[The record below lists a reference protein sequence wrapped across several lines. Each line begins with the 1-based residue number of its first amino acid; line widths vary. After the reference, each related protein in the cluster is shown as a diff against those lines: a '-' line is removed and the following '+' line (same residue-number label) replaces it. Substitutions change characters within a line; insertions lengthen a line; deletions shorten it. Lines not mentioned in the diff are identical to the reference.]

1 MPLDFSNIAHAYG
14 SEQVLS
20 DISLSAAAGEIL
32 CLLGASGSGKTTLLR
47 LAAGLEALQ
56 AGSVILNGKTLSK
69 PGHDVRAED
78 RQIGMVF
85 QDHALFPH
93 MTIAENV
100 AFGLPRATPDRNGIV
115 ERTLADVGLD
125 GLGERYPHTLSGG
138 QQQRVALARALA
150 PAPSVILLDEPFA
163 SIDVTRRRQLR
174 EHARLALK
182 QSGAV
187 TIMVTHDP
195 EEALDMADKI
205 AVMDDGRILQCDRP
219 IELYNAPATSLVASL
234 FGDAQSFKVTVRDA
248 EAQFAYGAV
257 PLETPSDALPEGSF
271 AELVVRPRSVILEP
285 DPANGPIRV
294 LDTRFRGSHWL
305 VLVGGDEASEPPL
318 RVHMVDASEFDVGTP
333 VRASFEGTGVFLFP
347 AAN

>member
-1 MPLDFSNIAHAYG
+1 MPLDFDTIAHAYG
-14 SEQVLS
+14 SEKVLS
-20 DISLSAAAGEIL
+20 DITLSAKDGEIL

-56 AGSVILNGKTLSK
+56 AGSISLNGKMLSK
-69 PGHDVRAED
+69 PERDVRAED
-78 RQIGMVF
+78 RKIGMVF

-93 MTIAENV
+93 LTIAENV
-100 AFGLPRATPDRNGIV
+100 AFGLPRGAKDRDDV
-115 ERTLADVGLD
+115 VTSTLADVGLD
-125 GLGERYPHTLSGG
+125 GLGPRYPHTLSGG

-182 QSGAV
+182 QSGAI

-195 EEALDMADKI
+195 EEALDMADRI
-205 AVMDDGRILQCDRP
+205 AVMDEGRILQCDRP
-219 IELYNAPATSLVASL
+219 IELYRTPATALVASL
-234 FGDAQSFKVTVRDA
+234 FGDAQTFQ
-248 EAQFAYGAV
+248 AQV
-257 PLETPSDALPEGSF
+257 
-271 AELVVRPRSVILEP
+271 
-285 DPANGPIRV
+285 ANGIANFDYGTLPASGFADGSLVDLVTRPGNVTLTPAQQMTGLHI

-305 VLVGGDEASEPPL
+305 VLVGKTDLTAPPL
-318 RVHMVDASEFDVGTP
+318 RVHMADAAALEVGAPVSVEFNP
-333 VRASFEGTGVFLFP
+333 AGVFLFA

>member
-1 MPLDFSNIAHAYG
+1 MPLDFNNIAHAYG
-14 SEQVLS
+14 SEKVLT
-20 DISLSAAAGEIL
+20 DISLSAADGEIL

-56 AGSVILNGKTLSK
+56 AGSIALNGKVLSQ
-69 PGHDVRAED
+69 PGRDVRAED
-78 RQIGMVF
+78 RKIGMVF

-93 MTIAENV
+93 LTIAENV
-100 AFGLPRATPDRNGIV
+100 AFGLPRTNPDRDRIV
-115 ERTLADVGLD
+115 ERTLDDVGLE
-125 GLGERYPHTLSGG
+125 GMGERYPHTLSGG

-182 QSGAV
+182 QSGAI

-195 EEALDMADKI
+195 DEALDMADKI
-205 AVMDDGRILQCDRP
+205 AVMDEGRILQSDTP
-219 IELYNAPATSLVASL
+219 IELYNAPATALVASL
-234 FGDAQSFKVTVRDA
+234 FGDAQTFPAKVSGADA
-248 EAQFAYGAV
+248 HFDYGTY
-257 PLETPSDALPEGSF
+257 PLGTLADGFTDGDGAD
-271 AELVVRPRSVILEP
+271 LVVRPGSVSLAPVTES
-285 DPANGPIRV
+285 DGLQV

-305 VLVGGDEASEPPL
+305 VLVGTTDATIAPL
-318 RVHMVDASEFDVGTP
+318 RVHMPDASGFAEGTP
-333 VRASFEGTGVFLFP
+333 VRASFEGPGIFLFP

>member
-1 MPLDFSNIAHAYG
+1 MPLDFNNIAHAYG
-14 SEQVLS
+14 SEKVLT
-20 DISLSAAAGEIL
+20 DISLSAADGEIL

-56 AGSVILNGKTLSK
+56 AGTITLNGNVLSQ
-69 PGHDVRAED
+69 PGRDVRTED
-78 RQIGMVF
+78 RKIGMVF

-93 MTIAENV
+93 LSIAENV
-100 AFGLPRATPDRNGIV
+100 AFGLPRVTSDRHEIV
-115 ERTLADVGLD
+115 ERTLADVGLE

-182 QSGAV
+182 QSGAI

-195 EEALDMADKI
+195 DEALDMADKI
-205 AVMDDGRILQCDRP
+205 AVMDDGHILQCGEP
-219 IELYNAPATSLVASL
+219 IELYNAPATALVASL
-234 FGDAQSFKVTVRDA
+234 FGDAQTFRAKISGA
-248 EAQFAYGAV
+248 EALFDYGTYPV
-257 PLETPSDALPEGSF
+257 GSS
-271 AELVVRPRSVILEP
+271 AIGLADGNVADLVVRPSSVTLTPTSEG
-285 DPANGPIRV
+285 DGLHV

-305 VLVGGDEASEPPL
+305 VLVGTSNANDAPL
-318 RVHMVDASEFDVGTP
+318 RVHMADASAFEEGTP
-333 VRASFEGTGVFLFP
+333 VRAYFEGAGIFLFP

>member
-14 SEQVLS
+14 SEKVLT
-20 DISLSAAAGEIL
+20 DISLSAADGEIL

-56 AGSVILNGKTLSK
+56 AGTITLNNKVLSQ
-69 PGHDVRAED
+69 PGRDVRTED
-78 RQIGMVF
+78 RKIGMVF

-93 MTIAENV
+93 LSIAENV
-100 AFGLPRATPDRNGIV
+100 AFGLPRATPDRHEIV
-115 ERTLADVGLD
+115 AWTLADVGLE
-125 GLGERYPHTLSGG
+125 GMGERYPHTLSGG

-182 QSGAV
+182 QSGAI

-195 EEALDMADKI
+195 DEALDMADKI
-205 AVMDDGRILQCDRP
+205 AVMDEGRILQCGQP
-219 IELYNAPATSLVASL
+219 IELYNAPATALVASL
-234 FGDAQSFKVTVRDA
+234 FGDAQTFRAKISGA
-248 EAQFAYGAV
+248 EALFDYGTCPVSSSPIGLADGDV
-257 PLETPSDALPEGSF
+257 AD
-271 AELVVRPRSVILEP
+271 LVVRPGSVILT
-285 DPANGPIRV
+285 PASEGDGLLV

-305 VLVGGDEASEPPL
+305 VLIGTGDTNDAPL
-318 RVHMVDASEFDVGTP
+318 RVHMADASGFEEGTQ
-333 VRASFEGTGVFLFP
+333 VHASFEGAGVFLFP

>member
-1 MPLDFSNIAHAYG
+1 MPLDFHNIAHAYG
-14 SEQVLS
+14 SEKVLS
-20 DISLSAAAGEIL
+20 DINLSAADGEIL
-32 CLLGASGSGKTTLLR
+32 CLQGASGSGKTTLLR

-56 AGSVILNGKTLSK
+56 AGTIALNGNVLSQH
-69 PGHDVRAED
+69 GRDVRAEE
-78 RQIGMVF
+78 RKIGMVF

-93 MTIAENV
+93 LTIAENV
-100 AFGLPRATPDRNGIV
+100 AFGLPTTNPERNGIV
-115 ERTLADVGLD
+115 ERTLADVGLE

-182 QSGAV
+182 QSGAI

-195 EEALDMADKI
+195 DEALDMADKI
-205 AVMDDGRILQCDRP
+205 AVMDEGRILQCGEP
-219 IELYNAPATSLVASL
+219 IELYNAPMTALVASL
-234 FGDAQSFKVTVRDA
+234 FGDAQMFRAKISGD
-248 EAQFAYGAV
+248 EAHFDYGLC
-257 PLETPSDALPEGSF
+257 PLTPSASGLSDGHSAD
-271 AELVVRPRSVILEP
+271 LVVRPDSVTLTPNP
-285 DPANGPIRV
+285 DGEGLHV

-305 VLVGGDEASEPPL
+305 VLVGTDDTGKTPL
-318 RVHMVDASEFDVGTP
+318 RVHMANASGFEEGTP
-333 VRASFEGTGVFLFP
+333 VRASFSGTGVFLFP

>member
-14 SEQVLS
+14 SEKVLS
-20 DISLSAAAGEIL
+20 DITLSAADGEIL

-56 AGSVILNGKTLSK
+56 AGSIGLNGTVLSQ
-69 PGHDVRAED
+69 PGRDVRAEE

-93 MTIAENV
+93 LTIAENV
-100 AFGLPRATPDRNGIV
+100 AFGLPRTTPDRDGIV
-115 ERTLADVGLD
+115 ERTLADVGLE

-182 QSGAV
+182 QSGAI

-195 EEALDMADKI
+195 DEALDMADKI
-205 AVMDDGRILQCDRP
+205 AVMDEGHILQCGEP
-219 IELYNAPATSLVASL
+219 IELYNAPATALVASL
-234 FGDAQSFKVTVRDA
+234 FGDAQTFGAKVSGA
-248 EAQFAYGAV
+248 EAHFDYGLC
-257 PLETPSDALPEGSF
+257 PLSQSASGLNDGDIAD
-271 AELVVRPRSVILEP
+271 LVVRPSSVTLTP
-285 DPANGPIRV
+285 DPAGEGLQV

-305 VLVGGDEASEPPL
+305 VLVGTDDTNKSPL
-318 RVHMVDASEFDVGTP
+318 RVHMADASGFEEGTP
-333 VRASFEGTGVFLFP
+333 VRASFNGAGVFLFP

>member
-1 MPLDFSNIAHAYG
+1 MPLDFSTIAHAYG
-14 SEQVLS
+14 TEKVLS
-20 DISLSAAAGEIL
+20 DISLSAADGEIL

-56 AGSVILNGKTLSK
+56 AGTITLNGKVLSQ
-69 PGHDVRAED
+69 PGRDVRAEE
-78 RQIGMVF
+78 RKIGMVF

-93 MTIAENV
+93 LTIAENV
-100 AFGLPRATPDRNGIV
+100 AFGLTRTDPDRDGIV
-115 ERTLADVGLD
+115 QRTLADVGLE
-125 GLGERYPHTLSGG
+125 GLGGRFPHTLSGG

-182 QSGAV
+182 QSGAI

-195 EEALDMADKI
+195 DEALDMADKI
-205 AVMDDGRILQCDRP
+205 AVMDDGRILQCGQP
-219 IELYNAPATSLVASL
+219 IELYNAPATALVASL
-234 FGDAQSFKVTVRDA
+234 FGDAQTFRAKVSGADA
-248 EAQFAYGAV
+248 HFDYGTRPLSPSASGLPDGCFA
-257 PLETPSDALPEGSF
+257 D
-271 AELVVRPRSVILEP
+271 LVVRPSSVTLTPNP
-285 DPANGPIRV
+285 DGTGLHV

-305 VLVGGDEASEPPL
+305 VLVGTDDTTKTPL
-318 RVHMVDASEFDVGTP
+318 RVHMADASGFEEGTP
-333 VRASFEGTGVFLFP
+333 VQASFEGTGVFLFP

>member
-14 SEQVLS
+14 SEKVLT
-20 DISLSAAAGEIL
+20 DISLSATDGEIL

-47 LAAGLEALQ
+47 LAAGLEPLQ
-56 AGSVILNGKTLSK
+56 AGSVQLNDKLLSK
-69 PGHDVRAED
+69 PGSEVRAED
-78 RQIGMVF
+78 RKIGMVF

-93 MTIAENV
+93 LTIAENV
-100 AFGLPRATPDRNGIV
+100 AFGLPRGAPDRDQIV
-115 ERTLADVGLD
+115 VHTLADVGLE

-182 QSGAV
+182 QSGAI

-195 EEALDMADKI
+195 EEALDMADRI

-219 IELYNAPATSLVASL
+219 IELYNSPATALVASL
-234 FGDAQSFKVTVRDA
+234 FGDAQTFK
-248 EAQFAYGAV
+248 AQIADGQAVFDYGTCA
-257 PLETPSDALPEGSF
+257 LSASDIPDHSVVD
-271 AELVVRPRSVILEP
+271 LVVRPRSVTLTA
-285 DPANGPIRV
+285 DPGSDRLRV

-305 VLVGGDEASEPPL
+305 VLVGKDDATDAPL
-318 RVHMVDASEFDVGTP
+318 RVHMADASIFKEGTP
-333 VRASFEGTGVFLFP
+333 VRATFDDAGVFLFP

>member
-1 MPLDFSNIAHAYG
+1 MPLEFDTIAHAYG
-14 SEQVLS
+14 SEKVLS
-20 DISLSAAAGEIL
+20 DITLSANDGEIL

-47 LAAGLEALQ
+47 LAAGLEPLQ
-56 AGSVILNGKTLSK
+56 AGSISLNGAVLSK
-69 PGHDVRAED
+69 PGREVRAED
-78 RQIGMVF
+78 RKIGMVF

-93 MTIAENV
+93 LTIAENV
-100 AFGLPRATPDRNGIV
+100 SFGLPRNAPDRDAV
-115 ERTLADVGLD
+115 VARTLAEVGLS
-125 GLGERYPHTLSGG
+125 GFGPRYPHTLSGG

-182 QSGAV
+182 QSGAI

-219 IELYNAPATSLVASL
+219 IELYSSPSTALVASL
-234 FGDAQSFKVTVRDA
+234 FGDAQTFRAQVTNGTATFD
-248 EAQFAYGAV
+248 YGACPATGIEDGCAV
-257 PLETPSDALPEGSF
+257 D
-271 AELVVRPRSVILEP
+271 LVIRPRSVTLTP
-285 DPANGPIRV
+285 SSQTSAMRV

-305 VLVGGDEASEPPL
+305 VLVGTQDPAIPPL
-318 RVHMVDASEFDVGTP
+318 RVHMADAASLKVGTSVDP
-333 VRASFEGTGVFLFP
+333 TFDPAGVFMFP
-347 AAN
+347 ATN

>member
-1 MPLDFSNIAHAYG
+1 MPLDFDNIAHAYG
-14 SEQVLS
+14 GDVVLS
-20 DISLSAAAGEIL
+20 DISLSAGDGEIL

-56 AGSVILNGKTLSK
+56 AGTIALNGTILSQ
-69 PGHDVRAED
+69 PGREVRAED
-78 RQIGMVF
+78 RKIGMVF

-93 MTIAENV
+93 LTIAENV
-100 AFGLPRATPDRNGIV
+100 AFGLPRANPDRDRIV
-115 ERTLADVGLD
+115 ERTLVDVGLE
-125 GLGERYPHTLSGG
+125 GLGDRYPHTLSGG

-182 QSGAV
+182 QSGAI

-205 AVMDDGRILQCDRP
+205 AVMDAGHVLQCGPPSD
-219 IELYNAPATSLVASL
+219 LYDAPATALVASL
-234 FGDAQSFKVTVRDA
+234 FGDAQTFEAKVSDN
-248 EAQFAYGAV
+248 EAHFDYGSC
-257 PLETPSDALPEGSF
+257 PLSSSNN
-271 AELVVRPRSVILEP
+271 ELVEGDRADLVIRPSSVTLS
-285 DPANGPIRV
+285 PAQGGSGLHV

-305 VLVGGDEASEPPL
+305 VLVSAGESDKSPL
-318 RVHMVDASEFDVGTP
+318 RVHMTDAPAFEEGAA
-333 VRASFEGTGVFLFP
+333 VRVSIDPSGAFVFP

>member
-14 SEQVLS
+14 SEKVLT
-20 DISLSAAAGEIL
+20 DISLSAADGEIL

-47 LAAGLEALQ
+47 LAAGLETLQ
-56 AGSVILNGKTLSK
+56 AGSIALNGRVLSQ
-69 PGHDVRAED
+69 PGRDVRAED
-78 RQIGMVF
+78 RKIGMVF

-93 MTIAENV
+93 LTIAENV
-100 AFGLPRATPDRNGIV
+100 AFGLPRSTPDRDATV
-115 ERTLADVGLD
+115 ERTLDDVGLE
-125 GLGERYPHTLSGG
+125 GMGKRYPHTLSGG

-182 QSGAV
+182 QSGAI

-195 EEALDMADKI
+195 DEALDMADKI
-205 AVMDDGRILQCDRP
+205 AVMDEGRILQCDTP
-219 IELYNAPATSLVASL
+219 IELYNAPATALVASL
-234 FGDAQSFKVTVRDA
+234 FGDAQTFPAKVSGSVAHFD
-248 EAQFAYGAV
+248 YGTY
-257 PLETPSDALPEGSF
+257 PLAPSTNGLADGNA
-271 AELVVRPRSVILEP
+271 ADLVVRPSSVSLTPVPES
-285 DPANGPIRV
+285 GGLHV

-305 VLVGGDEASEPPL
+305 VLVGTSDPTIPPL
-318 RVHMVDASEFDVGTP
+318 RVHMPDASAFEEGTP
-333 VRASFEGTGVFLFP
+333 VRASFGGAGVFLFP